1 MAYPSAVRRADGF
14 GLDRAKGSVRPF
26 ACFVIGPTPKIGG
39 VSDPKRWRDHQAR
52 WEAERLKPALE
63 RAPERKHRFITQSGV
78 EIDRVYTPAD
88 LHDPANDPDRD
99 RPSYR
104 FSPSQTD
111 ASGWD
116 EIDDLGLPGEPPF
129 TRGIHPTGHRG
140 RLWTMRMFAGFG
152 TAEDTNDR
160 FKKLIAAGGTGL
172 SIAYDMP
179 TLYGYDH
186 DDPMAAGEFGTCGVA
201 VSSLAD
207 MELLL
212 DGLPV
217 DEISTS
223 MTINSPAA
231 MIWAM
236 YIVAAE
242 KAGVPRAQ
250 LSGTL
255 QNDILKE
262 FIAQKEYI
270 FPPAPS
276 LKLVTDTVEW
286 GTRELPRWNTIS
298 ISGYHIREAGST
310 AVQELAFTIADGIAY
325 VDDALARG
333 LRFDDFAPRLSFFFN
348 SHNDFFEEIAK
359 FRAARRIWY
368 KLAQERFGAENER
381 STWMRFHTQT
391 AGVSLTAQQPL
402 NNLTRVAIQALAGVL
417 GGTQSLH
424 TDAYDEAWAV
434 PSEEAA
440 MLALRQQQ
448 ILAEESGAAN
458 TVDPLAGS
466 YFVETLTN
474 QTEQR
479 AWDYIRQIDELGGMV
494 RAIEA
499 GFPQAEIADASYEQS
514 RELEAHEREIVGV
527 TRHADPNEELR
538 IPLLV
543 ISPDQERRHL
553 ARLARVRADRDTDA
567 HARAMTRLREEATH
581 GVVNLMPA
589 IIEAVEAYAT
599 IGEMCGVLRRVYGE
613 YREPLAV

>member
-1 MAYPSAVRRADGF
+1 LRLHRDSGEDSR
-14 GLDRAKGSVRPF
+14 
-26 ACFVIGPTPKIGG
+26 
-39 VSDPKRWRDHQAR
+39 VSDRKQWGEHQRD
-52 WEAERLKPALE
+52 WETERLGPALE
-63 RAPERKHRFITQSGV
+63 NSPERRDRFITQSGV
-78 EIDRVYTPAD
+78 EINRVYTPED

-99 RPSYR
+99 RPRYR
-104 FSPSQTD
+104 FRKTGED
-111 ASGWD
+111 DLTEGWD
-116 EIDDLGLPGEPPF
+116 EVDDLGLPGEPPY
-129 TRGIHPTGHRG
+129 TRGIHPTGYRG

-152 TAEDTNDR
+152 TAEDTNER

-186 DDPMAAGEFGTCGVA
+186 DDPHAAGEFGTCGVA

-207 MELLL
+207 MEILL

-236 YIVAAE
+236 YLVAAE

-250 LSGTL
+250 LAGTL

-270 FPPAPS
+270 FPPSPS
-276 LKLVTDTVEW
+276 LKLVTDTIEF
-286 GTRELPRWNTIS
+286 GTRETPRWNTIS

-325 VDDALARG
+325 SEDAMARG

-368 KLAQERFGAENER
+368 KLARERFGAENER

-440 MLALRQQQ
+440 LLALRQQQ
-448 ILAEESGAAN
+448 VIAEESGASN

-474 QTEQR
+474 QTER
-479 AWDYIRQIDELGGMV
+479 AAWRYLAAIDAMGGMV
-494 RAIEA
+494 NAIEA
-499 GFPQAEIADASYEQS
+499 GYPQAEIADAAYEQS
-514 RELEAHEREIVGV
+514 REIEAHEREIVGV
-527 TRHADPNEELR
+527 TRYADPNEEAR
-538 IPLLV
+538 IPLLQ
-543 ISPDQERRHL
+543 ITPEQERRHL
-553 ARLARVRADRDTDA
+553 ARLVRVRADRDTDA
-567 HARAMTRLREEATH
+567 HAAAMRRLESEARA
-581 GVVNLMPA
+581 GDVNLMPA
-589 IIEAVEAYAT
+589 IIEAVRAYAT
-599 IGEMCGVLRRVYGE
+599 LGEMCGLLRAVYGE

>member
-1 MAYPSAVRRADGF
+1 VTES
-14 GLDRAKGSVRPF
+14 
-26 ACFVIGPTPKIGG
+26 GP
-39 VSDPKRWRDHQAR
+39 D
-52 WEAERLKPALE
+52 AERK
-63 RAPERKHRFITQSGV
+63 RRFITQSGV
-78 EIDRVYTPAD
+78 EINRLYTPAD
-88 LHDPANDPDRD
+88 LADPANDPDFD
-99 RPSYR
+99 RPRYR
-104 FSPSQTD
+104 VSPPAVAPD
-111 ASGWD
+111 GWS
-116 EIDDLGLPGEPPF
+116 EADDVGLPGQPPF
-129 TRGIHPTGHRG
+129 TRGIHPTGYRG

-186 DDPMAAGEFGTCGVA
+186 DEPLAAGEFGTCGVA

-207 MELLL
+207 MEILLA
-212 DGLPV
+212 GLPV
-217 DEISTS
+217 GEISTS

-242 KAGVPRAQ
+242 KMGVPRAQ
-250 LSGTL
+250 LTGTL

-270 FPPAPS
+270 FPPGPS
-276 LKLVTDTVEW
+276 LKLVTDTVEF
-286 GTRELPRWNTIS
+286 GTREMPRWNTIS

-325 VDDALARG
+325 VEDALARG

-368 KLAQERFGAENER
+368 KLCRERFGAENER

-391 AGVSLTAQQPL
+391 AGVSLTAQQPQ
-402 NNLTRVAIQALAGVL
+402 NNLTRVAIQALAGIL

-424 TDAYDEAWAV
+424 TDSYDEAWAV

-440 MLALRQQQ
+440 LLALRQQQ
-448 ILAEESGAAN
+448 IIAEESGAAN

-474 QTEQR
+474 QTEQA
-479 AWDYIRQIDELGGMV
+479 AWQYIRHIDEMGGMLA
-494 RAIEA
+494 AIEA
-499 GFPQAEIADASYEQS
+499 GYPQAEIADAAYAQAQV
-514 RELEAHEREIVGV
+514 LEAHERETIGV
-527 TRHADPNEELR
+527 TAFADPNEVLR
-538 IPLLV
+538 IPLLE
-543 ISPDQERRHL
+543 IGADQERRHL
-553 ARLARVRADRDTDA
+553 DRLLRVRSERDTDA
-567 HARAMTRLREEATH
+567 HVRALNRLRADAADGE
-581 GVVNLMPA
+581 NLMPA
-589 IIEAVEAYAT
+589 IIAAVEAYAT
-599 IGEMCGVLRRVYGE
+599 IGEMCNLLRRQYGE

>member
-1 MAYPSAVRRADGF
+1 M
-14 GLDRAKGSVRPF
+14 
-26 ACFVIGPTPKIGG
+26 
-39 VSDPKRWRDHQAR
+39 
-52 WEAERLKPALE
+52 ERLYTA
-63 RAPERKHRFITQSGV
+63 
-78 EIDRVYTPAD
+78 DR
-88 LHDPANDPDRD
+88 LRDPGNDPDRD
-99 RPSYR
+99 RPRYK
-104 FSPSQTD
+104 FSPPPD
-111 ASGWD
+111 ANAALGWN
-116 EIDDLGLPGEPPF
+116 EVDDLGEPGSPPF
-129 TRGIHPTGHRG
+129 TRGIHPTGYRG
-140 RLWTMRMFAGFG
+140 RPWTMRMFAGFG
-152 TAEDTNDR
+152 TAEDTNER

-186 DDPMAAGEFGTCGVA
+186 DEPMAAGEFGTCGVA

-207 MELLL
+207 MEILLA
-212 DGLPV
+212 GLPV
-217 DEISTS
+217 GEISTS

-242 KAGVPRAQ
+242 QMGVPRAQ
-250 LSGTL
+250 LTGTL

-270 FPPAPS
+270 FPPGPS
-276 LKLVTDTVEW
+276 LRLVTDTVEF
-286 GTRELPRWNTIS
+286 GTREMPRWNTIS

-310 AVQELAFTIADGIAY
+310 AVQELAFTIADGVAY
-325 VDDALARG
+325 VEDALARG

-368 KLAQERFGAENER
+368 KLARERFGAENER

-402 NNLTRVAIQALAGVL
+402 NNLTRVAIQALAGIL

-434 PSEEAA
+434 PSEDAA

-474 QTEQR
+474 QTEQATWAYLR
-479 AWDYIRQIDELGGMV
+479 RIDEMGGMV

-499 GFPQAEIADASYEQS
+499 GYPQAEIADAAYAQA
-514 RELEAHEREIVGV
+514 RALEEHERETIGV
-527 TRHADPNEELR
+527 TAFADPNEVLR
-538 IPLLV
+538 IPLLE
-543 ISPDQERRHL
+543 IGSEQERRHL
-553 ARLARVRADRDTDA
+553 DRLARTRATRDADA
-567 HARAMTRLREEATH
+567 HAAALARLREESIR
-581 GVVNLMPA
+581 GDVNLMPA
-589 IIEAVEAYAT
+589 IIDAVRAYAT
-599 IGEMCGVLRRVYGE
+599 VGEMCNLLRVVYGE
-613 YREPLAV
+613 YKEPLAV

>member
-1 MAYPSAVRRADGF
+1 MTDPS
-14 GLDRAKGSVRPF
+14 
-26 ACFVIGPTPKIGG
+26 PTREP
-39 VSDPKRWRDHQAR
+39 R
-52 WEAERLKPALE
+52 
-63 RAPERKHRFITQSGV
+63 ERKPRFITQSGV
-78 EIDRVYTPAD
+78 EIDRLYTPAD
-88 LHDPANDPDRD
+88 LHDPANDPDRE
-99 RPSYR
+99 RPRYR
-104 FSPSQTD
+104 FSPSPDET
-111 ASGWD
+111 AGWD
-116 EIDDLGLPGEPPF
+116 EAVDLGQPGEPPY
-129 TRGIHPTGHRG
+129 TRGIHPTGYRG

-152 TAEDTNDR
+152 TAEDTNQR
-160 FKKLIAAGGTGL
+160 FKRLIEAGGTGL

-186 DDPMAAGEFGTCGVA
+186 DDPHAAGEFGTCGVA

-207 MELLL
+207 MEILLS
-212 DGLPV
+212 GLPV
-217 DEISTS
+217 GEISTS

-242 KAGVPRAQ
+242 KMGVPRSQ
-250 LSGTL
+250 LAGTL

-276 LKLVTDTVEW
+276 LKLVTDTVEF
-286 GTRELPRWNTIS
+286 GTREMPRWNTIS

-325 VDDALARG
+325 VEDALARG

-359 FRAARRIWY
+359 FRASRRIWY
-368 KLAQERFGAENER
+368 KLARERFGAENER

-440 MLALRQQQ
+440 LLALRQQQ
-448 ILAEESGAAN
+448 VIAEESGAAS

-479 AWDYIRQIDELGGMV
+479 TWAYIRQIDEMGGML
-494 RAIEA
+494 RAVEA
-499 GFPQAEIADASYEQS
+499 GFPQGEIADAAYEQT
-514 RELEAHEREIVGV
+514 RELETHERDIVGV
-527 TRHADPNEELR
+527 TKYEDRNEELR
-538 IPLLV
+538 IPLLT
-543 ISPDQERRHL
+543 ISPEQEARHL
-553 ARLARVRADRDTDA
+553 ARLARVRADRDGDGHA
-567 HARAMTRLREEATH
+567 AAMRRFEDEARA
-581 GVVNLMPA
+581 GDVNLMPA
-589 IIEAVEAYAT
+589 IIACVEAYAT

-613 YREPLAV
+613 YKEPLAV

>member
-1 MAYPSAVRRADGF
+1 MRIGGQSLGSADPRPACGAL
-14 GLDRAKGSVRPF
+14 GLARTLGVVSDRA
-26 ACFVIGPTPKIGG
+26 
-39 VSDPKRWRDHQAR
+39 RWSEHQAG
-52 WEAERLKPALE
+52 WEAERLAPALE
-63 RAPERKHRFITQSGV
+63 KGPERRDRFITQSGV
-78 EIDRVYTPAD
+78 EVDRLYTPAD
-88 LHDPANDPDRD
+88 LADPANDPDAS
-99 RPSYR
+99 RPRYR
-104 FSPSQTD
+104 FSPAAGD
-111 ASGWD
+111 PPGWD

-186 DDPMAAGEFGTCGVA
+186 DEPLAEGEFGTCGVA

-212 DGLPV
+212 EGLPV
-217 DEISTS
+217 GEISTS

-242 KAGVPRAQ
+242 KMGVPRAQ

-276 LKLVTDTVEW
+276 LKLVTDTVEF

-325 VDDALARG
+325 VEDALARG

-368 KLAQERFGAENER
+368 KLCRERFGAENER

-434 PSEEAA
+434 PSEDAA

-448 ILAEESGAAN
+448 ILAEESGVASI
-458 TVDPLAGS
+458 VDPLGGS

-479 AWDYIRQIDELGGMV
+479 AWAYIARIDELGGMV

-499 GFPQAEIADASYEQS
+499 GYPQAEIADAAYEQS
-514 RELEAHEREIVGV
+514 CEIEQHEREIVGV
-527 TRHADPNEELR
+527 TKYDDPNEELR
-538 IPLLV
+538 IPLLI
-543 ISPDQERRHL
+543 ISKEQERRHL
-553 ARLARVRADRDTDA
+553 DRLARVRAQRDPST
-567 HARAMTRLREEATH
+567 HAAAMTRLREEATAGH
-581 GVVNLMPA
+581 TNLMPA
-589 IIEAVEAYAT
+589 IIAAVEAYAT